1 VGAHAGPDINE
12 NGLVLALDAGN
23 PNNYNLTAVEYLIV
37 AGGGSGGSYVGG
49 GGGGGGV
56 LQGSVDIGQQSYTIT
71 VGAGGA
77 SAGSTSVKQSI
88 QGNNGGNSSAFG
100 FTALGGGGG
109 GRYAHIAGSSGGS
122 GGGSG
127 GFQSG
132 SSSGGGA
139 TSGQGNVGGG
149 SIGPRPRS
157 FTGGGGGGGAG
168 AAGQT
173 STDALNTGGNGGD
186 GIVSSILGVPYYF
199 GGGGGGGNYTNGS
212 RPGNGGLGGGGGG
225 SSNTANV
232 SGVGGGSAINN
243 TSGGNGSATGD
254 PNNLGGNGAANSGG
268 GGGGNG
274 HYGLSGSGGSGI
286 VIVRYP
292 GPQKAIGGTVTSVG
306 GYTIHTFTTTGS
318 TIFTPLAATNNS
330 AILGVSDFSSN
341 NRFATSVNGTT
352 YSTSNLGSLSFDG
365 VNDYLST
372 SLTGT
377 FPQITF
383 DYWGFFDD
391 LTLNTKSRNESA
403 FGDWTSNRVHWG
415 TRWSVGMHWNVN
427 GAWTETPATNLRY
440 GWNHFSLIWN
450 HTTGQRLI
458 YINGILSTSSTTNG
472 NMVLGDFRI
481 GVATNLNAYYRGNIS
496 NFKVYNRALTENEV
510 KQNFNSLKGRY
521 YIFDSDGSSASRAAP
536 SASHLVLL
544 GITKN
549 DFYYINLPTIGPTLV
564 YCILDPAV
572 DGGGWMVLWGAA
584 IGDTNY
590 GYSFSASRDDTSNS
604 PINGFYSLSYAKR
617 SAINSICTENK
628 TLVYAG
634 SNSNWLRF
642 DGYIW
647 DSNSHTS
654 GNFRFEFNSS
664 LVTSNG
670 TVDSSIEVGL
680 TNYGVTTGGD
690 FGIAIN
696 TNGLDHHS
704 TSSYYNLNN
713 GCNSMYLYQY
723 ASGYKVN
730 TGLSGWYSATAGCTS
745 DNSNDLPLLVAMK

>member
-1 VGAHAGPDINE
+1 MGAYSGPEINE
-12 NGLVLALDAGN
+12 DGLVLALDAAS
-23 PNNYNLTAVEYLIV
+23 PKNYNLTAVEYLIV

-127 GFQSG
+127 GFQNG

-186 GIVSSILGVPYYF
+186 GIVSYILGVPYYF

-306 GYTIHTFTTTGS
+306 GYIIHTFTTTGS
-318 TIFTPLAATNNS
+318 TTFTPLSATNNS
-330 AILGVSDFSSN
+330 AILGLSDFSGRDN
-341 NRFATSVNGTT
+341 FATSVNGVV
-352 YSTSNLGSLSFDG
+352 YSSANLGSLSFDG
-365 VNDYLST
+365 TNDYVQCAQS
-372 SLTGT
+372 S
-377 FPQITF
+377 
-383 DYWGFFDD
+383 
-391 LTLNTKSRNESA
+391 TLNLNELTICAWVKFDSISNTDYPTITNKETTNLSRNWWIGLASGA
-403 FGDWTSNRVHWG
+403 FVFGRSVSSVDSSVSSNIIANLNQWYFV
-415 TRWSVGMHWNVN
+415 T
-427 GAWTETPATNLRY
+427 ATNDLAPT
-440 GWNHFSLIWN
+440 LK
-450 HTTGQRLI
+450 I
-458 YINGILSTSSTTNG
+458 YINGILNNTNSLSGTLSTAGTASW
-472 NMVLGDFRI
+472 I
-481 GVATNLNAYYRGNIS
+481 GSYRNLIYPMDGNIS
-496 NFKVYNRALTENEV
+496 QVQIYNRVLTASEIQ
-510 KQNFNSLKGRY
+510 QNFNATR
-521 YIFDSDGSSASRAAP
+521 SR
-536 SASHLVLL
+536 
-544 GITKN
+544 
-549 DFYYINLPTIGPTLV
+549 
-564 YCILDPAV
+564 
-572 DGGGWMVLWGAA
+572 
-584 IGDTNY
+584 
-590 GYSFSASRDDTSNS
+590 
-604 PINGFYSLSYAKR
+604 
-617 SAINSICTENK
+617 
-628 TLVYAG
+628 
-634 SNSNWLRF
+634 
-642 DGYIW
+642 
-647 DSNSHTS
+647 
-654 GNFRFEFNSS
+654 
-664 LVTSNG
+664 
-670 TVDSSIEVGL
+670 
-680 TNYGVTTGGD
+680 
-690 FGIAIN
+690 FGI
-696 TNGLDHHS
+696 
-704 TSSYYNLNN
+704 
-713 GCNSMYLYQY
+713 
-723 ASGYKVN
+723 
-730 TGLSGWYSATAGCTS
+730 
-745 DNSNDLPLLVAMK
+745 